1 MAYKNSLGFSKI
13 GKNTT
18 ATESLQLTTAEI
30 GDAKVLQ
37 SLVIPTTAPAPAARV
52 NGSVYYDII
61 NNRLMVYESQGGGQW
76 IQFTGLPAP

>member
-18 ATESLQLTTAEI
+18 STESLQLTTAEI

-37 SLVIPTTAPAPAARV
+37 SLVIPTTAPPTDARV
-52 NGSVYYDII
+52 NGSVYYDIV
-61 NNRLMVYESQGGGQW
+61 NGRLMIYKKQTSEW
-76 IQFTGLPAP
+76 IQFTGAPVP